1 MNDSHG
7 LEHRTGGQHDVQ
19 TGQEQETE
27 NSSMTSTHAMTPI
40 AGTNGYQQQISIVP
54 NQPLQLSVSNA
65 SGEIRI
71 DGSDQA
77 GVWVV
82 VRRSDGNVDH
92 DPDII
97 PVTVDI
103 DGNHISVHP
112 DWGVA
117 GGVAALARKI
127 KDQLQNGLNP
137 GDWDPSKFRLNPD
150 LNYDIRVQIP
160 QELAEGSKV
169 TAKTASGQLSISG
182 VEAEVVAAT
191 ASGRV
196 SLQKLRGKITTNT
209 ASGAISIEGAHGS
222 LEANT
227 ASGSLT
233 VADGV
238 AWTALRTVSGRI
250 SIERF
255 TMKNA
260 RLASVSGSIHAQ
272 VTADNAQEY
281 AISTVSGSVKL
292 DLTVPAN
299 VVTSLT
305 SRSASGSSKVSDDWV
320 ANGRRSWTIGSGEP
334 GPAFNIKTV
343 SGSLK
348 ANARTDA
355 NIAPRNEPL
364 PVTQDPG
371 HGDAHGGMNAHDE
384 GTNAHGGFDMDMNME
399 GMTAWARDFAQDFKK
414 NFSSLA
420 TPPTPPAPNEP
431 PVAPSRPAA
440 PTEPVSSAPP
450 VAPEPPTEMGGNTGA
465 IPAQPWTW
473 STGSGSLPPAG
484 TGTVPS
490 SQATAPIPSGQPSTP
505 ETQVSAGTP
514 ATDNAMDAERLRV
527 LEALERGDIDID
539 EALARLDPD
548 DTRGA

>member
-1 MNDSHG
+1 MA
-7 LEHRTGGQHDVQ
+7 
-19 TGQEQETE
+19 
-27 NSSMTSTHAMTPI
+27 STHAMTPI
-40 AGTNGYQQQISIVP
+40 AGTNGYQQQISIDSS
-54 NQPLQLSVSNA
+54 QPLHLSVSNA
-65 SGEIRI
+65 SGDIRI
-71 DGSDQA
+71 AGSDQA

-82 VRRSDGNVDH
+82 VRRSDGNSDH
-92 DPDII
+92 DPDLI
-97 PVTVDI
+97 PVTVDV

-127 KDQLQNGLNP
+127 KDQLQHGLSP
-137 GDWDPSKFRLNPD
+137 SDWDLSKFRLNPD

-160 QELAEGSKV
+160 RGLAEGSKV
-169 TAKTASGQLSISG
+169 TAKTASGQLSISD

-196 SLQKLRGKITTNT
+196 SFNSIRGKITTNT
-209 ASGAISIEGAHGS
+209 ASGAITIEGAHGS

-260 RLASVSGSIHAQ
+260 RLASVSGSIHAN

-299 VVTSLT
+299 AVTSLM
-305 SRSASGSSKVSDDWV
+305 SRSASGSSKVGDEWV
-320 ANGRRSWTIGSGEP
+320 SNGRRSWTIGAGEP
-334 GPAFNIKTV
+334 GPTFNVKTV

-348 ANARTDA
+348 ASARTDPGLA
-355 NIAPRNEPL
+355 ARNEPL
-364 PVTQDPG
+364 PVAPDADGTEGVKSTGEG
-371 HGDAHGGMNAHDE
+371 HKNAD
-384 GTNAHGGFDMDMNME
+384 GGFDIDANVE
-399 GMTAWARDFAQDFKK
+399 GMTAWAKDFAQDFKK
-414 NFSSLA
+414 NFAGLA
-420 TPPTPPAPNEP
+420 TPPAPPAPNEP
-431 PVAPSRPAA
+431 PVAPSRPAS
-440 PTEPVSSAPP
+440 PTEPVSSVPS
-450 VAPEPPTEMGGNTGA
+450 VAPTPPAEMAGETGA

-473 STGSGSLPPAG
+473 STGSGSPPPAG
-484 TGTVPS
+484 TTPAG
-490 SQATAPIPSGQPSTP
+490 QATAPIPVQPRTPAETNVSGG
-505 ETQVSAGTP
+505 AP
-514 ATDNAMDAERLRV
+514 ATDDAIDAERLRV
-527 LEALERGDIDID
+527 LEALERGEIDID
-539 EALARLDPD
+539 EALARLDTD

>member
-1 MNDSHG
+1 MSQG
-7 LEHRTGGQHDVQ
+7 PEHEQRTDGHREARTDKGM
-19 TGQEQETE
+19 EQ
-27 NSSMTSTHAMTPI
+27 SSMASTHAMTPI
-40 AGTNGYQQQISIVP
+40 AGTNGYQQQISIDSS
-54 NQPLQLSVSNA
+54 QPLHLSVSNA

-71 DGSDQA
+71 GGSDQA

-82 VRRSDGNVDH
+82 VRRSDGNSDH
-92 DPDII
+92 DPDLI
-97 PVTVDI
+97 PVTVDV

-127 KDQLQNGLNP
+127 KDQLQHGLSP
-137 GDWDPSKFRLNPD
+137 GDWDLSKFRLNPD

-160 QELAEGSKV
+160 RGLAEGSKV
-169 TAKTASGQLSISG
+169 TAKTASGQLSISD

-196 SLQKLRGKITTNT
+196 SLSSIRGKITTNT
-209 ASGAISIEGAHGS
+209 ASGAITIEGAHGS

-260 RLASVSGSIHAQ
+260 RLASVSGSIHAN

-292 DLTVPAN
+292 DLIVPAN

-320 ANGRRSWTIGSGEP
+320 SNGRRSWTIGAGEP
-334 GPAFNIKTV
+334 GPAFNVKTV

-348 ANARTDA
+348 ASARTDPGLA
-355 NIAPRNEPL
+355 ARNEPL
-364 PVTQDPG
+364 PVAPDADGTEGVTISGEG
-371 HGDAHGGMNAHDE
+371 HKNAD
-384 GTNAHGGFDMDMNME
+384 GGFDIDANVE
-399 GMTAWARDFAQDFKK
+399 GMTAWAKDFAQDFKK
-414 NFSSLA
+414 NFAGLA
-420 TPPTPPAPNEP
+420 TPPAPPEP
-431 PVAPSRPAA
+431 PVAPSRPTS
-440 PTEPVSSAPP
+440 PTEPVSSVPS
-450 VAPEPPTEMGGNTGA
+450 VAPTPPAEMAGETGA

-473 STGSGSLPPAG
+473 SSGSGSPPPAG
-484 TGTVPS
+484 TGTTPA
-490 SQATAPIPSGQPSTP
+490 SQATSPIPAQPRTP
-505 ETQVSAGTP
+505 METNVSAGAP
-514 ATDNAMDAERLRV
+514 ATGDAMDAERLRV
-527 LEALERGDIDID
+527 LEALERGEIDID
-539 EALARLDPD
+539 EALARLDTD